1 MKKFLIGLVT
11 GLVLAA
17 MTVFIGALVLA
28 SLGDRKVKVTD
39 GSVLVLRLSGDIP
52 EKPKAEMPLPFLEN
66 ESGSITVTELWG
78 ALERAATDSRIK
90 AVILEPRGTAMGWAK
105 MQEVRDELI
114 KFKKSGKPIYAYLH
128 EPTLREY
135 YIASAADKIY
145 LLPTDVL
152 YIKGLR
158 AEITFYKGV
167 LDKLGVQMEMEHAG
181 KYKDYL
187 DSYLRTSMTPE
198 SREVLNSILDDLY
211 GQLVSGIA
219 KGRNKTEDEV
229 RAIIDD
235 GPQLAKAA
243 VEKGLVDGMLFDDQF
258 IDEVKK
264 KIGVK
269 EIKKVSIADYSQAN
283 RGSDSRNR
291 IAVLVGEG
299 AISRGLSQVSPFG
312 ETEGITPAAMIKQI
326 RLVRDDNSIKGVIL
340 RVDSPGG
347 EVTPSD
353 EILREIQLLSKKKPM
368 VISMSDVAASGGY
381 WISMTGDPIVAYP
394 GTITGSIGVIFGKV
408 NLKGLYDKVGIT
420 KDTLIRGKYADID
433 SESKPLNADGR
444 RKLHEGIEA
453 IYQQFLAHVATA
465 RKRDVKEI
473 EDLAQG
479 RAWLGT
485 QAKSRGLVDE
495 IGGLDRTIQLI
506 KEKAKIP
513 AGDKISLVLYPAK
526 KSFFELFLS
535 KSQQVSATLWLR
547 IGGQGPVAIPFE
559 KELAEELG
567 FSPRLFLNGGAFS
580 LSPYRIN
587 FR

>member
-1 MKKFLIGLVT
+1 
-11 GLVLAA
+11 
-17 MTVFIGALVLA
+17 
-28 SLGDRKVKVTD
+28 
-39 GSVLVLRLSGDIP
+39 
-52 EKPKAEMPLPFLEN
+52 MPLPFLE
-66 ESGSITVTELWG
+66 SDGASITVTEFWG
-78 ALERAATDSRIK
+78 ALERAAADPRIK

-105 MQEVRDELI
+105 MQEIRDDLI

-158 AEITFYKGV
+158 AELTFYKGV
-167 LDKLGVQMEMEHAG
+167 MDKIGVQMEMEHAG

-187 DSYLRTSMTPE
+187 DSYVRTSMTPE
-198 SREVLNSILDDLY
+198 SREALNSILDDLY

-219 KGRNKTEDEV
+219 TGRNKTEDEV

-243 VEKGLVDGMLFDDQF
+243 VEKGLVDATLFEDQF
-258 IDEVKK
+258 LDEVKK
-264 KIGVK
+264 KIGATK
-269 EIKKVSIADYSQAN
+269 IKKVSIADYNQAN
-283 RGSDSRNR
+283 RSGDSKNR

-299 AISRGLSQVSPFG
+299 AISRGLAPVSPFG
-312 ETEGITPAAMIKQI
+312 ETEGITPTAMIKQI
-326 RLVRDDNSIKGVIL
+326 RLVRDDSSIKGVIL

-353 EILREIQLLSKKKPM
+353 EILREIQLLSQKKPM

-394 GTITGSIGVIFGKV
+394 GTITGSIGVIMGKI
-408 NLKGLYDKVGIT
+408 NLRGLYDKLGIT
-420 KDTLIRGKYADID
+420 KDTLIRGKYANID
-433 SESKPLNADGR
+433 SESTPLDADGR
-444 RKLHEGIEA
+444 RKLHDGIEA
-453 IYQQFLAHVATA
+453 TYQQFLAHVSRA

-513 AGDKISLVLYPAK
+513 AGDKVSLILYPAK
-526 KSFFELFLS
+526 KNFFEQFLA
-535 KSQQVSATLWLR
+535 KSQQASTNMWLR
-547 IGGQGPVAIPFE
+547 LGGQDATVIPFE
-559 KELAEELG
+559 KELGAELG
-567 FSPRLFLNGGAFS
+567 FSPRIFLNGGALS
-580 LSPYRIN
+580 LSPYRISI
-587 FR
+587 R